1 MQVGSNIYNESWL
14 SFALPEEKSSS
25 NFLAEYNDY
34 DGCKMFKTID
44 TLNPSIVTDFC
55 TKDRFNQTNTEGC
68 NEYIYDD
75 KYFDETVVTKFNLV
89 CDTQYKRNLLR
100 TLLILGLLFGSL
112 VGGRFGD
119 QFGRKKALL
128 IGIALICP
136 TCIIGGY
143 VDSYPSMTCYFN

>member
-1 MQVGSNIYNESWL
+1 
-14 SFALPEEKSSS
+14 
-25 NFLAEYNDY
+25 
-34 DGCKMFKTID
+34 MFKPMD
-44 TLNPSIVTDFC
+44 NFNPSMVKDFC
-55 TKDRFNQTNTEGC
+55 TKDQFNQNITEPCTN
-68 NEYIYDD
+68 YIYDE

-112 VGGRFGD
+112 LGGRLGD
-119 QFGRKKALL
+119 QLGRKKALL

-143 VDSYPSMTCYFN
+143 VDSYPSKLIWSIILGLVSKS